1 MPKLRVVLGVLSLV
15 GALTLGLIS
24 ATPGDLWAQ
33 TPKSTAPAAKVD
45 INSASQADLEKLPGI
60 GEATAKKII
69 AGRPYQ
75 TVGDLSK
82 AGVAKN
88 TIEKITPMVTA
99 GPAAPAAK
107 AAAPPPAPATPAPA
121 DAKKAAAAPE
131 KAKSAPGEMKAP
143 PAKGMVWVNTDSKV
157 FHREGDRW
165 YGKTKE
171 GKYMTEAE
179 ALKEGYRPPKEGAA
193 KKKE

>member
-1 MPKLRVVLGVLSLV
+1 MP
-15 GALTLGLIS
+15 
-24 ATPGDLWAQ
+24 
-33 TPKSTAPAAKVD
+33 
-45 INSASQADLEKLPGI
+45 
-60 GEATAKKII
+60 
-69 AGRPYQ
+69 
-75 TVGDLSK
+75 
-82 AGVAKN
+82 KN

-107 AAAPPPAPATPAPA
+107 AATPPAAPPAPA
-121 DAKKAAAAPE
+121 DGKKAAAAPE
-131 KAKSAPGEMKAP
+131 KAKAAPGEMKAA

-179 ALKEGYRPPKEGAA
+179 ALKEGYRPSKEGAA
-193 KKKE
+193 KKSAKE

>member
-1 MPKLRVVLGVLSLV
+1 MSLSPV
-15 GALTLGLIS
+15 ES
-24 ATPGDLWAQ
+24 FAQ
-33 TPKSTAPAAKVD
+33 AGKAAQVD
-45 INSASQADLEKLPGI
+45 INSASQADLEKLPGV

-75 TVGDLSK
+75 AVGDLAK
-82 AGVAKN
+82 AGVPKN
-88 TIEKITPMVTA
+88 TIQKITPMVTV
-99 GPAAPAAK
+99 GPAAPAAQAAPAPK
-107 AAAPPPAPATPAPA
+107 AAPAPSTAPA
-121 DAKKAAAAPE
+121 APAEGKKATSE
-131 KAKSAPGEMKAP
+131 KAVKSAPTTEAKAP

-179 ALKEGYRPPKEGAA
+179 ALKEGYRPSKEGAA